1 MNASARDVNRHHT
14 HLHTKMNVN
23 RTLLSR
29 WETAKYTARKREGG
43 REENITL
50 SVHSIY
56 VLCLMWY
63 ATSWLI
69 HLNQTTIISY
79 SSQFE
84 ENKNWPQFG
93 YSRLQFPN
101 DMFLNILPII
111 CWLSVYFTKWEWT
124 CLFFP
129 TSFHFVNNGIH
140 SILQTYR
147 TDRHL
152 YEHAKHKYTVLATVH
167 RFCFDFIKL
176 IETLYSTQTN
186 EIPVVQCKLF
196 LFILKRSRVKTV
208 KRN

>member
-1 MNASARDVNRHHT
+1 MVFSLLLFGNSCKQHYLHLCILIYSLEMNASARDVNRHHT

-147 TDRHL
+147 W
-152 YEHAKHKYTVLATVH
+152 
-167 RFCFDFIKL
+167 
-176 IETLYSTQTN
+176 TQ
-186 EIPVVQCKLF
+186 IHC
-196 LFILKRSRVKTV
+196 SGDSS
-208 KRN
+208 